1 MRTDGSVVCWGGND
15 DGKGGD
21 FIGQATPP
29 EGDFVS
35 VSAGGVHTCGVKADG
50 YAVCWGWNLYGQA
63 MPPGETPAPTPTL
76 VPAPMPTA
84 TTTPLRP
91 AVPAPTATPTSASGN
106 GKYDTDVDG
115 LIEVS
120 NLEQLNAIR
129 YDLDGDSIPDSDSD
143 AAVYGNAF
151 PTGTEAVCNN
161 GNGYE
166 LARPLDFDEVGSYAS
181 GIVNTG
187 WMIGMGWLTIGSSD
201 HGFDAIFDGNGH
213 TVSNRY
219 IYRITISYY
228 TNTAGLFG
236 YIGYIGR
243 SGVIRELGLL
253 DVNVTGIYGVSA
265 LAGDNSGTISAS
277 YANGNVS
284 GSGVNIGGEHISGT
298 GGLAGFNGGTII
310 ASYANGSVLGRGV
323 TVGGL
328 IGANDSSGTIIA
340 SYATGR
346 VSSSSIYEFVG
357 GLVGSNSGKATSG
370 FWDTQASAYETD
382 VGDGDSTGVE
392 GKTTAELQSPTGYTG
407 IYATWN
413 ADGSDSWDFGTS
425 SRYPALKVDLDGDG
439 ATT

>member
-1 MRTDGSVVCWGGND
+1 MEAGPARLKPRHLQASAHQ
-15 DGKGGD
+15 GD
-21 FIGQATPP
+21 HNVDPPP

-35 VSAGGVHTCGVKADG
+35 VSAGGVHTCGMRTDGSVVCWGGNDDGEGGDFIGQATPPEGSFASVSAGGVHTCGVKADG
-50 YAVCWGWNLYGQA
+50 VAVGWGWNLYGQA

-129 YDLDGDSIPDSDSD
+129 YDLDGDGIPDSDSD

-187 WMIGMGWLTIGSSD
+187 WTIGMGWLPIGSRD
-201 HGFDAIFDGNGH
+201 DGFDAIFNGNGH
-213 TVSNRY
+213 TVSNLY
-219 IYRITISYY
+219 IYCITISYY
-228 TNTAGLFG
+228 TSTAGLFG

-243 SGVIRELGLL
+243 SGVIRDLGLL

-265 LAGDNSGTISAS
+265 LAGDNSGTISA
-277 YANGNVS
+277 N
-284 GSGVNIGGEHISGT
+284 
-298 GGLAGFNGGTII
+298 
-310 ASYANGSVLGRGV
+310 
-323 TVGGL
+323 
-328 IGANDSSGTIIA
+328 
-340 SYATGR
+340 YATGL
-346 VSSSSIYEFVG
+346 SQ
-357 GLVGSNSGKATSG
+357 GKRTSE
-370 FWDTQASAYETD
+370 D
-382 VGDGDSTGVE
+382 
-392 GKTTAELQSPTGYTG
+392 
-407 IYATWN
+407 
-413 ADGSDSWDFGTS
+413 
-425 SRYPALKVDLDGDG
+425 
-439 ATT
+439 

>member
-1 MRTDGSVVCWGGND
+1 MPIPAATFIPFASVSAGAIHTCGVKTDGSVECWGSNEDFEGGFVGQATPPEGDFVSVSAGFFHTCGMRTDGSVVCWGGND
-15 DGKGGD
+15 DGEGGD

-50 YAVCWGWNLYGQA
+50 YAVCWGWNLYGPA

-91 AVPAPTATPTSASGN
+91 AVPAPTATPMSASGN

-129 YDLDGDSIPDSDSD
+129 YDLDGDGIPDSDSD
-143 AAVYGNAF
+143 AAVHGNAF

-161 GNGYE
+161 CNGYE

-187 WMIGMGWLTIGSSD
+187 WTIGMGWLPIGSSD
-201 HGFDAIFDGNGH
+201 DGFDAIFDGNGH
-213 TVSNRY
+213 TFSNLY

-253 DVNVTGIYGVSA
+253 DVNVTSIYGVSA

-284 GSGVNIGGEHISGT
+284 GEEG
-298 GGLAGFNGGTII
+298 
-310 ASYANGSVLGRGV
+310 
-323 TVGGL
+323 VGGL
-328 IGANDSSGTIIA
+328 IGRNSGPVSA
-340 SYATGR
+340 SYATGA
-346 VSSSSIYEFVG
+346 VSGEEEVG
-357 GLVGSNSGKATSG
+357 GLIGGTSAQSAPATLPATSQREAI
-370 FWDTQASAYETD
+370 TS
-382 VGDGDSTGVE
+382 E
-392 GKTTAELQSPTGYTG
+392 G
-407 IYATWN
+407 
-413 ADGSDSWDFGTS
+413 
-425 SRYPALKVDLDGDG
+425 
-439 ATT
+439 